1 MISNIR
7 LRTNQQ
13 ENVLVISEEF
23 VYSKEDNY
31 VVYVLAE
38 NDKGEQVAEERV
50 VELGNA
56 YKTEVIIKD
65 GLMVGDQLIT
75 LGSAFLDDGIRIK
88 VMNTQNASVAAK

>member
-13 ENVLVISEEF
+13 ENVLVVSENLF
-23 VYSKEDNY
+23 TQRRQP

-65 GLMVGDQLIT
+65 GLIVGDQLC
-75 LGSAFLDDGIRIK
+75 IRFNI
-88 VMNTQNASVAAK
+88 SR